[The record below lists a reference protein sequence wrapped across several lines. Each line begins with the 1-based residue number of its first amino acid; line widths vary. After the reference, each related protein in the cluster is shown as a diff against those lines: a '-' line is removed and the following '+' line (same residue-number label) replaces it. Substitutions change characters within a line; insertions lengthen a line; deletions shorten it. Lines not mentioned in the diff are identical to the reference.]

1 MGDIQAELRRL
12 RAALTASGD
21 MPYDWN
27 LVSDNLTWFSDGGV
41 AGFQDHSQETNGEE
55 FNTRVHPEDLGRR
68 LEAIAALEKGT
79 ADFECEFRLQ
89 SGDGEYKWYHDRG
102 IAEFDELGRPTRIFG
117 TMRQVSRRME
127 EHARIEF
134 CANYDELTGHFNRTR
149 LRESLDQALYYS
161 TRYGVTGAFLVV
173 GIDNI
178 NMVNQAFGYDVA
190 DAVIVAVGHR
200 LDRCLRACDIIGR
213 IGGDRFGVVLS
224 NCPAEDLHVA
234 AEKILE
240 VSRNTEV
247 ETQAGPIH
255 VTVSIGAAVFPDS
268 AQSSSDAIT
277 KADIALQ
284 SAKRSGRNTWSVY
297 RYTEAQREGH
307 RRNMV
312 IAEQV
317 KQALRDHRL
326 ILSYQPIVRSDTLEP
341 EFHECLLRMR
351 QPDGEIVVA
360 GQFMPVVEEL
370 GLVRLIDRRVLD
382 LSIDVLHTYPDARLA
397 VNVSALTAGDRS
409 WLRHVVNVLRH
420 ERALAERL
428 TIEITETAGLEDVEA
443 CAKFVSVLQELGC
456 RVALDDFGAGYTSFR
471 HLKTL
476 AVDMVKIDGA
486 FVRDLKENPA
496 NLIFIRSLLDL
507 ARNFDLVTVAECVE
521 DADLADMLRSEGV
534 NFLQGWAFGK
544 PEIEPPW
551 ISPAKQLLPA
561 VPALTV
567 ATEKRR
573 AVQ

>member
-1 MGDIQAELRRL
+1 MSNTQVELERL
-12 RAALTASGD
+12 RAALAASGD
-21 MPYDWN
+21 VPYDWN
-27 LVSDNLTWFSDGGV
+27 FVSDEIMWFGQDG
-41 AGFQDHSQETNGEE
+41 ASGFLDGLERSTG
-55 FNTRVHPEDLGRR
+55 EDLNARIHPDDLGHR
-68 LEAIAALEKGT
+68 LDAIESLHSGAAQ
-79 ADFECEFRLQ
+79 FECEFRLRNAL
-89 SGDGEYKWYHDRG
+89 GEVKWYHDRG
-102 IAEFDELGRPTRIFG
+102 VAEFSADGKPKQIHG
-117 TMRQVSRRME
+117 TMRPVSRRME
-127 EHARIEF
+127 EHARIEY

-161 TRYGVTGAFLVV
+161 TRYGVTGAFLVI

-200 LDRCLRACDIIGR
+200 LDRCLRACDVIGR
-213 IGGDRFGVVLS
+213 LGGDKFGVVLS
-224 NCPAEDLHVA
+224 NCPADDLHIA
-234 AEKILE
+234 ADKILE
-240 VSRNTEV
+240 VARNTEV
-247 ETQAGPIH
+247 MTQAGPIH
-255 VTVSIGAAVFPDS
+255 VTVSVGAAVFPDS

-297 RYTEAQREGH
+297 RYTEAQRDGH

-317 KQALRDHRL
+317 KKALRDDRL
-326 ILSYQPIVRSDTLEP
+326 ILSYQPIVDSRTQEP
-341 EFHECLLRMR
+341 VFHECLLRMR

-382 LSIDVLHTYPDARLA
+382 LSIDVLRTYPDARLA
-397 VNVSALTAGDRS
+397 VNDSGQTAGDRS
-409 WLRHVVNVLRH
+409 WLRHIVSVLRH
-420 ERALAERL
+420 DRQIAERL
-428 TIEITETAGLEDVEA
+428 TVEITETAGLEDVEA

-456 RVALDDFGAGYTSFR
+456 SVALDDIGAGYTSFR

-476 AVDMVKIDGA
+476 SVDMVKIDGS

-507 ARNFDLVTVAECVE
+507 ARNFNLVTVAECVE
-521 DADLADMLRSEGV
+521 DIDLAGMLCDEGV
-534 NFLQGWAFGK
+534 NYLQGWAFGR

-551 ISPAKQLLPA
+551 SAPMRPERLLP
-561 VPALTV
+561 VVSPIDS
-567 ATEKRR
+567 EKRR